1 MFSQSTRA
9 SDSDRQGN
17 TAYLSSMVQI
27 PIVALGSGDYEGG
40 ILHEVE
46 NFELGQLRSKRQR
59 YDDLGHSTVE
69 REL

>member
-1 MFSQSTRA
+1 
-9 SDSDRQGN
+9 
-17 TAYLSSMVQI
+17 MVQI
-27 PIVALGSGDYEGG
+27 PIVASGSGDDEGG